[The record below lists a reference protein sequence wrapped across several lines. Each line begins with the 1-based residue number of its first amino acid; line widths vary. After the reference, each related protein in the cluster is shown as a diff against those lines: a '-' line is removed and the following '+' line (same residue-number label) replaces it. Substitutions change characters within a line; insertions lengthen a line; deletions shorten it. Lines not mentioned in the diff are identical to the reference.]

1 MPRAASGTR
10 YSVLNTLYSTT
21 NYIFASVVNLSS
33 MNIDQLNRLSE
44 ADATSA
50 FEQCCGSSEWVER
63 MVYSRPFESLGEVLE
78 TSDTIWEECDVDD
91 YEEAFSHHPRIGD
104 IESLSKK
111 YANTKTWAAGE
122 QKGMESADRAVI
134 EKLAQGNAAYEEKY
148 GYIFIVNAT
157 GKSAAEML
165 ALLEARMK
173 NDPKDEIH
181 IAAGEQNKI
190 TKLRLKKLLA

>member
-1 MPRAASGTR
+1 MPRAASGIR

-104 IESLSKK
+104 IEP
-111 YANTKTWAAGE
+111 
-122 QKGMESADRAVI
+122 V
-134 EKLAQGNAAYEEKY
+134 
-148 GYIFIVNAT
+148 
-157 GKSAAEML
+157 
-165 ALLEARMK
+165 
-173 NDPKDEIH
+173 
-181 IAAGEQNKI
+181 
-190 TKLRLKKLLA
+190 